1 MHEASFILSSTT
13 GAFHLLEQIGQT
25 IPEFQNFTFN
35 QNYPARSVGSQ
46 ISCMKEMGWGFNKTL
61 GKKTF
66 FIVKM
71 TGPAM
76 VLSACSD
83 FWVSALRLGS
93 FSIDD
98 GDGSENV
105 TFKMN

>member
-1 MHEASFILSSTT
+1 M
-13 GAFHLLEQIGQT
+13 LEQIGQT
-25 IPEFQNFTFN
+25 IPDFQNFTFN
-35 QNYPARSVGSQ
+35 QNYPARSVRSQ
-46 ISCMKEMGWGFNKTL
+46 ISCMKEMGFEQNSWKKKNK
-61 GKKTF
+61 KKTF

-76 VLSACSD
+76 VPPACSD
-83 FWVSALRLGS
+83 FWVSFLRLGS
-93 FSIDD
+93 FTIDD

>member
-1 MHEASFILSSTT
+1 
-13 GAFHLLEQIGQT
+13 
-25 IPEFQNFTFN
+25 
-35 QNYPARSVGSQ
+35 
-46 ISCMKEMGWGFNKTL
+46 MKEMGFQQNSWK
-61 GKKTF
+61 KKKQKTF

-76 VLSACSD
+76 VPPACSD
-83 FWVSALRLGS
+83 FWVSDLRLGS
-93 FSIDD
+93 LTIDD

>member
-1 MHEASFILSSTT
+1 
-13 GAFHLLEQIGQT
+13 
-25 IPEFQNFTFN
+25 
-35 QNYPARSVGSQ
+35 
-46 ISCMKEMGWGFNKTL
+46 MKEMGFQQNSWKKKKNKTKTK
-61 GKKTF
+61 KKTF

-76 VLSACSD
+76 VPPACSD
-83 FWVSALRLGS
+83 FWVSDLRLGS
-93 FSIDD
+93 FTIDD

>member
-1 MHEASFILSSTT
+1 
-13 GAFHLLEQIGQT
+13 
-25 IPEFQNFTFN
+25 
-35 QNYPARSVGSQ
+35 
-46 ISCMKEMGWGFNKTL
+46 MKEIGFQQNSWNKKKQKQKQ
-61 GKKTF
+61 KKTF

-76 VLSACSD
+76 VPSACSD
-83 FWVSALRLGS
+83 FWVSDLRLGS
-93 FSIDD
+93 FTIDD

>member
-1 MHEASFILSSTT
+1 
-13 GAFHLLEQIGQT
+13 
-25 IPEFQNFTFN
+25 
-35 QNYPARSVGSQ
+35 
-46 ISCMKEMGWGFNKTL
+46 MKEMGFQQNSWKKKKTKTKT
-61 GKKTF
+61 KKNTF

-76 VLSACSD
+76 VPPACSD
-83 FWVSALRLGS
+83 FWVSDLRLGS
-93 FSIDD
+93 FTIDD